1 MDDVKN
7 VYSMNYKTQT
17 QKRRW
22 VIEDNNGKKWEELE
36 KRKKQEEIERLKKKE
51 QFKVNKQNLIKV
63 HEIFEQIGEALKAQ
77 NTELIMKYC

>member
-1 MDDVKN
+1 
-7 VYSMNYKTQT
+7 
-17 QKRRW
+17 

-63 HEIFEQIGEALKAQ
+63 HEIFEQIGEALKA
-77 NTELIMKYC
+77 